1 MDREYFLK
9 NFIMDLRHKRFN
21 NKEEI
26 INKILIQNEVF
37 DVSLNNGYKDKGLEN
52 LDYLLIGT
60 VNFVDNDYFDFELW
74 YLLDNNNNIYIT
86 ETHIL
91 D

>member
-1 MDREYFLK
+1 MDRDYFLR
-9 NFIMDLRHKRFN
+9 NFIMDLKHKRFK

-37 DVSLNNGYKDKGLEN
+37 NVSLNNGYRDMKN

-60 VNFVDNDYFDFELW
+60 IHFIDNDYLDFELW
-74 YLLDNNNNIYIT
+74 YLLDNDNNMYIT